1 MMLRMAQEEA
11 TPNFNFFEYFL
22 LVVSIPLSLAI
33 HKSIFSK
40 IDTKIYPIQKLPINR
55 INVVIIFTPQYQI

>member
-1 MMLRMAQEEA
+1 MLRMAQEEA